1 MGSKLHSLS
10 LHGINTMV
18 KKNNMNIKSLIEA
31 SEMSQTKFAQ
41 YLGIPLRTVQNWAT
55 EKNACPEWTKN
66 LIEFRLKAEGV
77 INMMYIIR
85 DREAGNE
92 IARFNSL
99 AEAEQELRAYEEADK
114 NEGTFTEDFYEIVTE

>member
-1 MGSKLHSLS
+1 
-10 LHGINTMV
+10 
-18 KKNNMNIKSLIEA
+18 MNIKSLIEA

-41 YLGIPLRTVQNWAT
+41 HLGIPLRTVQNWAT
-55 EKNACPEWTKN
+55 NKNKCPDWTTG
-66 LIEFRLKAEGV
+66 LIEFRLRAEGV

-92 IARFNSL
+92 IARFSSL

-114 NEGTFTEDFYEIVTE
+114 NEGNFTEDFYEIVTE